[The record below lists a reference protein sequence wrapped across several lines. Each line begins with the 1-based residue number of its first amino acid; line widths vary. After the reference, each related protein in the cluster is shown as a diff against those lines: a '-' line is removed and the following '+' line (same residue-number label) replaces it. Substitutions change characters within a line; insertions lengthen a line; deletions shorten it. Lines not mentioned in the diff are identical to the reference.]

1 MAAGQP
7 TPPRLS
13 LCRRRDHRPGKTTE
27 QVKPLR
33 RQDHRPGE
41 SIGIATQPAQADCPR
56 QLTSLGS
63 LAFTGT
69 LLFLAL
75 DILII
80 LLLIVANGLFSGAEL
95 AIVSARRHRLQQRAE
110 QGQRAAR
117 VALRLADSPNEFL
130 STVQIGI
137 TLIGILSG
145 ALGGATV
152 AQQLAP
158 LLGRLPGLAPYGEAL
173 SVVLVVAAITFLS
186 VVIGELVP
194 KRLALANPERLACAM
209 APSMRWLS
217 RLSAPV
223 VHLLGHS
230 TDALLRLLG
239 VPSSSEPDIT
249 EDEIKAMLRQ
259 GADSGVFEE
268 VEHDMVQ
275 RVLRLGDRTIKTLM
289 TPRTDIRWLDVE
301 ESLED
306 NLQEVLEST
315 HSRFPVGQGSLDA
328 CLGVVRVRH
337 LLAARIS
344 GQPIDLEEL
353 MQPPLF
359 VAESTR
365 ALSVLEQFKRSGI
378 HIALVTD
385 EFGGVEGLVTLNDL
399 MEGIVGDLPSIEDE
413 GEPLVVTREDGSWLV
428 DGSLDLDAFTEL
440 IDQDIFGIDQEGR
453 YHTLAGFVMHVL
465 ERIPHE
471 ADHFEWQGYRF
482 EVMDMDGKRVDKL
495 LVTPIPS
502 RQTPGSALDDDLDS
516 L

>member
-1 MAAGQP
+1 MA
-7 TPPRLS
+7 L
-13 LCRRRDHRPGKTTE
+13 E
-27 QVKPLR
+27 
-33 RQDHRPGE
+33 
-41 SIGIATQPAQADCPR
+41 
-56 QLTSLGS
+56 
-63 LAFTGT
+63 
-69 LLFLAL
+69 
-75 DILII
+75 ILVI
-80 LLLIVANGLFSGAEL
+80 LVLIVANGLFSGAEI
-95 AIVSARRHRLQQRAE
+95 AIVSARRHRLQQLAE
-110 QGQRAAR
+110 KGRRSAR

-145 ALGGATV
+145 AVGGATV
-152 AQQLAP
+152 ARKLSP
-158 LLGRLPGLAPYGEAL
+158 LLEQVPVLAPYREGL
-173 SVVLVVAAITFLS
+173 SFGLVVAAITFLS

-194 KRLALANPERLACAM
+194 KRLALASPEELACTM
-209 APSMRWLS
+209 APTMRWLS
-217 RLSAPV
+217 RVSAPV
-223 VHLLGHS
+223 VHLLSES
-230 TDALLRLLG
+230 TDILLKLLG
-239 VPSSSEPDIT
+239 VSGNSEPDIT
-249 EDEIKAMLRQ
+249 EDEIKAMIRQ

-289 TPRTDIRWLDVE
+289 TPRTDICWLDVE
-301 ESLED
+301 EPLED
-306 NLQEVLEST
+306 SLQEVLDST
-315 HSRFPVGQGSLDA
+315 HSRFPVGRGSLDE
-328 CLGVVRVRH
+328 CLGVVRVRN
-337 LLAARIS
+337 LLSAKIT
-344 GQPIDLEEL
+344 GQPINLEEL

-399 MEGIVGDLPSIEDE
+399 MEGIVGDLPSVDDE
-413 GEPLVVTREDGSWLV
+413 EEPLVVSRDDGSWLV
-428 DGSLDLDAFTEL
+428 DGGLDLDAFTEL
-440 IDQDIFGIDQEGR
+440 IDHDIFGIDQEGR

-465 ERIPHE
+465 ERIPRE

-502 RQTPGSALDDDLDS
+502 RQPVDSDRDDDLDS

>member
-1 MAAGQP
+1 MA
-7 TPPRLS
+7 L
-13 LCRRRDHRPGKTTE
+13 E
-27 QVKPLR
+27 
-33 RQDHRPGE
+33 
-41 SIGIATQPAQADCPR
+41 
-56 QLTSLGS
+56 
-63 LAFTGT
+63 
-69 LLFLAL
+69 
-75 DILII
+75 ILVI
-80 LLLIVANGLFSGAEL
+80 LVLIVANGLFSGAEI
-95 AIVSARRHRLQQRAE
+95 AIVSARRHRLQQLAE
-110 QGQRAAR
+110 KGRRSAR

-145 ALGGATV
+145 AVGGATV
-152 AQQLAP
+152 ARELSP
-158 LLGRLPGLAPYGEAL
+158 LLEQVPVLAPYREGL
-173 SVVLVVAAITFLS
+173 SFGLVVAAITFLS

-194 KRLALANPERLACAM
+194 KRLALASPEELACTM
-209 APSMRWLS
+209 APTMRWLS
-217 RLSAPV
+217 RVSAPV
-223 VHLLGHS
+223 VHLLSES
-230 TDALLRLLG
+230 TDILLKLLG
-239 VPSSSEPDIT
+239 VSGNSEPDIT
-249 EDEIKAMLRQ
+249 EDEIKAMIRQ

-289 TPRTDIRWLDVE
+289 TPRTDICWLDVE
-301 ESLED
+301 EPLED
-306 NLQEVLEST
+306 SLQEVLDST
-315 HSRFPVGQGSLDA
+315 HSRFPVGRGSLDE
-328 CLGVVRVRH
+328 CLGVVRVRN
-337 LLAARIS
+337 LLSAKIT
-344 GQPIDLEEL
+344 GQPINLEEL

-399 MEGIVGDLPSIEDE
+399 MEGIVGDLPSVDDE
-413 GEPLVVTREDGSWLV
+413 EEPLVVSRDDGSWLV
-428 DGSLDLDAFTEL
+428 DGGLDLDAFTEL
-440 IDQDIFGIDQEGR
+440 IDHDIFGIDQEGR

-465 ERIPHE
+465 ERIPRE

-502 RQTPGSALDDDLDS
+502 RQPVDSDRDDDLDS